1 MNFPNDEEYIIRPLT
16 TDDAEQYNALLRY
29 AFQVTEAE
37 LAETGWKDDEIKQSK
52 FPVLQRADVL
62 GCFDKNELI
71 AQFAVYPLDMNIYGI
86 RYNVG
91 FVTSVC
97 TYPEYTGHGIMKK
110 LMIQCLTRMREGHK
124 SFALLYP
131 YSIPLYRNLGWEIIS
146 NKMTYTI
153 KDRQIPEK
161 LHEPGYV
168 RRVSWDDEE
177 FHKLHSKFAE
187 KTHGCLYRNNLAWE
201 EYWRWD
207 EDDTMVAIYYS
218 RDGVPYGYMVYMIS
232 SDIMHVKEMILVIQ
246 LGNNILLDD
255 SDIKETIRPY
265 AMGRIIDIKQFFGKY
280 AIDPDEPACVFA
292 FDIEDELLSWN
303 NGRFIVMFKDGHCSI
318 TSGTPDYTMKMS
330 IATLT
335 TMLLGYKSAEK
346 LYSMERIET
355 TKEAVEKLDDILYHA
370 IPYVSDYI

>member
-1 MNFPNDEEYIIRPLT
+1 MPIIDGMNEDYIEYFSLEEYINRIKLLPRVLEHLEETNKEFDSYMNKLSKYDEEYIIRPLT

-153 KDRQIPEK
+153 
-161 LHEPGYV
+161 
-168 RRVSWDDEE
+168 
-177 FHKLHSKFAE
+177 
-187 KTHGCLYRNNLAWE
+187 
-201 EYWRWD
+201 
-207 EDDTMVAIYYS
+207 
-218 RDGVPYGYMVYMIS
+218 
-232 SDIMHVKEMILVIQ
+232 
-246 LGNNILLDD
+246 
-255 SDIKETIRPY
+255 
-265 AMGRIIDIKQFFGKY
+265 
-280 AIDPDEPACVFA
+280 
-292 FDIEDELLSWN
+292 
-303 NGRFIVMFKDGHCSI
+303 
-318 TSGTPDYTMKMS
+318 
-330 IATLT
+330 
-335 TMLLGYKSAEK
+335 
-346 LYSMERIET
+346 
-355 TKEAVEKLDDILYHA
+355 
-370 IPYVSDYI
+370 